1 MFLWIFFYIFPFL
14 KLFFLVIIIII
25 LNFFFFSSIDFFF
38 FRFREMLAARLR
50 ASRSG
55 MKVCEDEG
63 RHVVDYGLMGA
74 KNGIKMT
81 NTDDIATDDAPERT

>member
-1 MFLWIFFYIFPFL
+1 
-14 KLFFLVIIIII
+14 
-25 LNFFFFSSIDFFF
+25 
-38 FRFREMLAARLR
+38 MLAARLR